1 MPPADKR
8 LLSFSTIDTTI
19 GLTYLNGNEELYLKI
34 LNNFLVRYHDVDILT
49 MNEQTLKNTLH
60 SIKGL
65 SATLGMV
72 SLAKTAIQTENSNQD
87 EDSLLSFL
95 SKLQEVIEELE
106 HIFNTDKEEIP
117 STILI
122 IEDDRENIDELIE
135 ILDDYD
141 ILIALNRYEALE
153 IFDQE
158 EINIVLLNSKLNRS
172 SGREIFDFLKQYT
185 NINEMPNIFIDIPF
199 QAKKLIDEIERK
211 LKISRNTS
219 IKYL

>member
-87 EDSLLSFL
+87 EASLLSFL